1 MIPRAE
7 GDSRYTRGALFTN
20 GDLMAKNARTTDDAV
35 YKMLELTGT
44 SSKSIEDAV
53 QIAISRA
60 DQTVR
65 NLRWFEILETRGAI
79 ENGRISQWQVM
90 LKAGFRLDA

>member
-1 MIPRAE
+1 MRKSP
-7 GDSRYTRGALFTN
+7 
-20 GDLMAKNARTTDDAV
+20 DDNAV

-53 QIAISRA
+53 QTAISRA
-60 DQTVR
+60 NETVR
-65 NLRWFEILETRGAI
+65 NLRWFEITETRGAI
-79 ENGRISQWQVM
+79 ENGKIAQWQVM